1 MDNAHMIYVY
11 TYPRWQVLSAE
22 MDCALQDERQP
33 QCKQGP
39 PQMGLMVELKTS
51 RQIENDRMRFSFQ
64 RYKMLSWWIQSFL
77 AGVPRIT
84 VGWRDDDG
92 LVRKIEH
99 IETMKIPKLANADCQ
114 KWSYKACI
122 GFTNRILD
130 WLQHNTKDQQRYS
143 LRYRPSR
150 GQERFVELENSN
162 REGSFLSDEERLQ
175 LRKNTQFAKKYE
187 GAPGHKRSYPNES
200 LSPCKESKRQRKEK
214 VTSTKQNVDN
224 FDGTQMQVKS

>member
-92 LVRKIEH
+92 I
-99 IETMKIPKLANADCQ
+99 ANLSLLP
-114 KWSYKACI
+114 WNPHTSIACALLLPI
-122 GFTNRILD
+122 WFCSI
-130 WLQHNTKDQQRYS
+130 
-143 LRYRPSR
+143 
-150 GQERFVELENSN
+150 
-162 REGSFLSDEERLQ
+162 
-175 LRKNTQFAKKYE
+175 
-187 GAPGHKRSYPNES
+187 
-200 LSPCKESKRQRKEK
+200 
-214 VTSTKQNVDN
+214 
-224 FDGTQMQVKS
+224 